1 MASAVDR
8 QQSILQTNITE
19 RIQQVQQQHPD
30 MQQRYFEIQLAQ
42 ERRKMMKKINDPGQ
56 MDRVRMRKDEEE
68 GQGKKKRKKSDS
80 PLDDTLRETSSEAEP
95 HSHIDIKV

>member
-42 ERRKMMKKINDPGQ
+42 ERRKMMKKINDPGK
-56 MDRVRMRKDEEE
+56 MDRVQMGEDEEE
-68 GQGKKKRKKSDS
+68 DQRKKQQKKGDS
-80 PLDDTLRETSSEAEP
+80 PLDDIHREASGEEEP